1 MKIKIEGSIYKSNG
15 AGMGLVVQDGRLEN
29 HRPDGMTGIQQ
40 IAMSRKVM
48 KHEAKVNTFAEGVM
62 RGGMSN
68 LINF

>member
-48 KHEAKVNTFAEGVM
+48 KHESKVNTFAEGVM